1 MLPVKWMPPE
11 AFLDGVFTSK
21 TDVWYNSL
29 FTSHQSVYIIL
40 FVPAAVVNVI
50 LIIISMVWNSQYCT

>member
-21 TDVWYNSL
+21 TDVWYNN
-29 FTSHQSVYIIL
+29 HYIST
-40 FVPAAVVNVI
+40 VVDVI
-50 LIIISMVWNSQYCT
+50 LIIISMVWNSQ